1 MDTEGVM
8 TTSDIQADFRQWV
21 SLETGEADR
30 RMFVDQSVYELELQ
44 RIFYRAWN
52 FVAHDSLI
60 PNPGDFFRNWIGE
73 TDIIVVRDNDGQ
85 PQVLV
90 NSCRHR
96 GNAIC
101 RAEEGHASSFM
112 CTYHGWTFGL
122 DGALVGVPGFKQFY
136 HEELDRSRWGLI
148 KAAQVDSY
156 KGFIFA
162 TFDPSAPPLE
172 EYLGDVGKLGISLLA
187 AHSSDMRVVSGIQK
201 TTIGCNW
208 KFAVDNNPDWYHV
221 RFTHGSA
228 MMARKDP
235 RGAFNLDLNPMLSV
249 LGEYGHI
256 VGGPATTP
264 EILTNQAAWRDLET
278 TKEALG
284 PVGMKANGHPNIFP
298 NCWIV
303 PNGSQIVLRL
313 PRGPMK
319 TEMWYFNLV
328 DHHLLENDPDAYR
341 SNVNRLVHG
350 HGPAGFFEQDD
361 AENWDMS
368 TRGMRGIAGDYPIT
382 FNLEIGR
389 GRLIHDEGGPPH
401 IESGVNEHPQLWQWR
416 CWADWMAA
424 TSWADLKANHVRPSE
439 FEIL

>member
-1 MDTEGVM
+1 MEAP
-8 TTSDIQADFRQWV
+8 ADFRSWV

-52 FVAHDSLI
+52 FVAHESQI

-73 TDIIVVRDNDGQ
+73 TDIIVVRDREGR

-101 RAEEGHASSFM
+101 RAEEGNASSFM
-112 CTYHGWTFGL
+112 CTYHGWTFDL

-136 HEELDRSRWGLI
+136 HEELDRSKWGLI
-148 KAAQVDSY
+148 KAARVDTY
-156 KGFIFA
+156 KGLIFA
-162 TFDPSAPPLE
+162 TFDREAPSLD
-172 EYLGDVGKLGISLLA
+172 EYLGDAGKIGISMLA
-187 AHSSDMRVVSGIQK
+187 EQGNMRVVGGIQK
-201 TTIGCNW
+201 TTISCNW

-221 RFTHGSA
+221 RFTHMSA
-228 MMARKDP
+228 MTARKDS
-235 RGAFNLDLNPMLSV
+235 RGFTLDMNPMLSV

-256 VGGPATTP
+256 IGGPATTP
-264 EILTNQAAWRDLET
+264 QILESQPWREREGA
-278 TKEALG
+278 KRELG
-284 PVGMKANGHPNIFP
+284 AVGMKANGHPNIFP
-298 NCWIV
+298 NCWLV
-303 PNGSQIVLRL
+303 PTTAQIGGQIVLRL

-319 TEMWYFNLV
+319 TEMWYFNMV
-328 DHHLLENDPDAYR
+328 DHDLLDSDPGR
-341 SNVNRLVHG
+341 FREGVIRLSHG

-368 TRGMRGIAGDYPIT
+368 TRAMKGIAKDYPII
-382 FNLEIGR
+382 FNLEVANGR
-389 GRLIHDEGGPPH
+389 IIHDESGPPH

-416 CWADWMAA
+416 CWADWMSAS
-424 TSWADLKANHVRPSE
+424 SWEDLKANHLRPSE
-439 FEIL
+439 LESL